1 MQPLRC
7 TRAARRTAGAALAAL
22 SLAAGG
28 ARADTVILESGRKIE
43 GVIVSRDDDQLVV
56 VNPWNSRHPDMVWEI
71 PDANFIPREKVREVV
86 LSEPPLVEYRERAA
100 RGGLDAAGHLELAAF
115 CGEHR
120 LKEERERHLRLAL
133 ALEPENQAALEAYP
147 RSKWER
153 WARGNPLADPELALL
168 EREWLAL
175 ADPDELAERWRRM
188 KAAGTTRKLTYL
200 ERARRSAALPRGRRD
215 EVPLTRRSE
224 EAPGATYC
232 IYVPKDYD
240 PLAPTPL
247 VVGLHG
253 GGRGGRDETLVT
265 GSGESAMNFYQ
276 GLAESWGW
284 IVVCP
289 TAIAAPWSASPNE
302 AWMDALLEEMAY
314 LYNVDETRVYLT
326 GHSMGG
332 FGAWYF
338 GPARAEVW
346 AAFAPC
352 AGGGGPGA
360 TASLGLP
367 VFIYHGSDDG
377 VVGPGSDRSA
387 ARSLAAG
394 KGKVD
399 FAYTEL
405 DGVGHGFPRAVA
417 DELFRFFAG
426 RAKDP
431 GRKRAAAP
439 VSSFDRKVDKHE
451 AKSLGDPSKLPEA
464 GEGGAGLKAL
474 IADLKRGGGAGARAA
489 EELALLEEDSAAV
502 RAVAQVLK
510 SRNSSADVRVLA
522 ARALGGIGGAG
533 VIQPLNAALSDEDW
547 RVLDE
552 ATTALGRTGLPKAA
566 APLARAAKRIGERY
580 DASFFGG
587 NRATHTEY
595 RIRLESFGRLADA
608 LAAMGDAR
616 AALPALREELV
627 ERVFTPK
634 EKPKDTEDPRFSR
647 DPPAARRELAERLA
661 ACLVELG
668 DAEGIELLLAVAK
681 AWPEE
686 PALGGEARRGIEDLR
701 AKLDG

>member
-22 SLAAGG
+22 SLVAGG

-86 LSEPPLVEYRERAA
+86 LSEPPLVEYRERA
-100 RGGLDAAGHLELAAF
+100 
-115 CGEHR
+115 
-120 LKEERERHLRLAL
+120 
-133 ALEPENQAALEAYP
+133 
-147 RSKWER
+147 
-153 WARGNPLADPELALL
+153 
-168 EREWLAL
+168 
-175 ADPDELAERWRRM
+175 
-188 KAAGTTRKLTYL
+188 
-200 ERARRSAALPRGRRD
+200 RRSAALPRGRRD
-215 EVPLTRRSE
+215 EVPLTRLSE

-332 FGAWYF
+332 FGAWYW

-367 VFIYHGSDDG
+367 VFIYHGTDDG

-394 KGKVD
+394 KGKAD

-426 RAKDP
+426 RAKDQ

-489 EELALLEEDSAAV
+489 EELGGRGDSATA
-502 RAVAQVLK
+502 RAVAQVLR

-608 LAAMGDAR
+608 LAAVGDAR

-668 DAEGIELLLAVAK
+668 DAEGIELLLAVAE